1 MRVLGSFLLVAVC
14 AALVGAGCGGSSDEG
29 SSDAG
34 SGGGGGGGGAAEESV
49 SIRTPGGKVKVDT
62 GVDVSALD
70 VPVMPGAELTEDS
83 LTRVST
89 AGVTTV
95 SGTFRTSA
103 TIQEIVAFYEG
114 KLEGAGII
122 EMPDGAMITHDAGDG
137 RTVQIICGTLED
149 EDVREIVITSTTMP
163 Q

>member
-29 SSDAG
+29 SGASG
-34 SGGGGGGGGAAEESV
+34 SGGGGGGGAAKESV

-62 GVDVSALD
+62 GVDLSALD

-89 AGVTTV
+89 GGATTV

-114 KLEGAGII
+114 KLEDAGIV